1 MVRTIEQCIGR
12 KGAEFTER
20 DGSVRQDL
28 DDSRGARGETDEQVS
43 IGENA
48 FGHDM
53 FAGVGGVGGCQIR
66 FELQGPAS
74 QPTNRMTLSRSS
86 YLIAWEGVST
96 IFGRTNAR
104 PERGI
109 GAVVSGLQ
117 P

>member
-53 FAGVGGVGGCQIR
+53 FAGVGDVRFDSNGRVQPANQPGDSISIILSDCLGGR
-66 FELQGPAS
+66 FNNFREDQ
-74 QPTNRMTLSRSS
+74 R
-86 YLIAWEGVST
+86 
-96 IFGRTNAR
+96 
-104 PERGI
+104 
-109 GAVVSGLQ
+109 
-117 P
+117 